1 MQNEKKENK
10 MSEYK
15 YTIIFEPAEEGGYT
29 VVVPALPGLVTEG
42 DTLEEAKVM
51 AMDAIKCHLL
61 SLKQRGQPI
70 PLETNLEKPVIYE
83 MAIAL

>member
-1 MQNEKKENK
+1 

-29 VVVPALPGLVTEG
+29 VIVPALPGLVTEG
-42 DTLEEAKVM
+42 DTLEEAKAM

-61 SLKQRGQPI
+61 SLKQRGKPI
-70 PLETNLEKPVIYE
+70 PSGKNLEKPVIDE
-83 MAIAL
+83 LAIAL